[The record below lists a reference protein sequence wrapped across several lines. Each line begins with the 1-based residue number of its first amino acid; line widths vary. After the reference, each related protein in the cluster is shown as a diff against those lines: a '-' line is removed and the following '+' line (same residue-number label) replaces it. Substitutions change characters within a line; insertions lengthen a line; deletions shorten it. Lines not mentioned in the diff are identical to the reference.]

1 MLELALI
8 AELAL
13 AQVAPVETGALQA
26 HLVHLLP
33 ILLAVG
39 GEFLLLSLA
48 LGALLLQNLERLL
61 RLSGRALLLR
71 DAVLAPSLFELC
83 PVVRL
88 DLVPVRGRVRR
99 AVLNDDV
106 DDVEEVALVV
116 QQLDGVGVGAF
127 QLRVPRVLADD
138 VGDGDVIA
146 CFEEVSARAVGVRL
160 QSPVEPIEQGLLLGS
175 LAHRLGGGGG
185 GLLRCV
191 LLSGIGLGLLLILLV
206 FLIFLLLLGLLLG
219 LDRGAHI
226 APPALPVSPAVEVC
240 ATRAG

>member
-1 MLELALI
+1 MDWKLI
-8 AELAL
+8 GCLPTKTKFSSTS
-13 AQVAPVETGALQA
+13 AQP
-26 HLVHLLP
+26 
-33 ILLAVG
+33 
-39 GEFLLLSLA
+39 LSL
-48 LGALLLQNLERLL
+48 GSLLLQNLERLL

-88 DLVPVRGRVRR
+88 DLVPVLGRVRR

-160 QSPVEPIEQGLLLGS
+160 TISVT
-175 LAHRLGGGGG
+175 
-185 GLLRCV
+185 
-191 LLSGIGLGLLLILLV
+191 LSRVSSYFFVSCKCPLSSA
-206 FLIFLLLLGLLLG
+206 F
-219 LDRGAHI
+219 HI
-226 APPALPVSPAVEVC
+226 PQ
-240 ATRAG
+240 